1 MTTITTVGY
10 GDLYPISVQGRIIAV
25 LLMIGGISLVGFI
38 TATLASWIVQR
49 VAEEETDNRT
59 ATAAQIEELH
69 SEVRLL
75 AAEVRR
81 LRADDQPAP
90 ES

>member
-10 GDLYPISVQGRIIAV
+10 GDLYPDFGPQGRIIAV

-81 LRADDQPAP
+81 LRADR
-90 ES
+90 